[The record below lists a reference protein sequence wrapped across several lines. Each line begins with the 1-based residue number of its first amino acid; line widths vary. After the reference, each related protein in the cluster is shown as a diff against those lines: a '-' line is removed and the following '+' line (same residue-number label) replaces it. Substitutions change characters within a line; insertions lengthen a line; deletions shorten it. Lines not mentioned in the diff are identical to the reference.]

1 MALQSTKRRFVSDNE
16 VLTQRE
22 REIVALL
29 EQGLSNKEIARS
41 LQIGYAT
48 VKNHVHSILSKL
60 QIRRRGEA
68 AARVRCANTSIHRI
82 TEVFALFLP
91 WRLEWVGWPWVDRI
105 CPEGL
110 DRVLVRLGLI
120 RPLVGSCRPAIE
132 QAS

>member
-1 MALQSTKRRFVSDNE
+1 MAPQSTKRRFVSDNE

-60 QIRRRGEA
+60 QVRRRGEA
-68 AARVRCANTSIHRI
+68 AARAYRANTGIHRI
-82 TEVFALFLP
+82 IEVFALFLP
-91 WRLEWVGWPWVDRI
+91 WQLEWGGWLAM
-105 CPEGL
+105 G
-110 DRVLVRLGLI
+110 
-120 RPLVGSCRPAIE
+120 
-132 QAS
+132 

>member
-1 MALQSTKRRFVSDNE
+1 TKRRFVSDNE

-68 AARVRCANTSIHRI
+68 AARACRANTGIHRI

-91 WRLEWVGWPWVDRI
+91 WRLEWVGWLWADRI

-110 DRVLVRLGLI
+110 DQVVCALV
-120 RPLVGSCRPAIE
+120 
-132 QAS
+132 

>member
-1 MALQSTKRRFVSDNE
+1 MAQSTKPRFVSDNE

-29 EQGLSNKEIARS
+29 EQGLSNKEIPRS

-68 AARVRCANTSIHRI
+68 AARVRRANTSIHRI

-91 WRLEWVGWPWVDRI
+91 WRLEWVDWPWDRSV
-105 CPEGL
+105 EGSG
-110 DRVLVRLGLI
+110 RVIAPFDALKRLSEPI
-120 RPLVGSCRPAIE
+120 
-132 QAS
+132 